1 MLTRREGLIQPVKD
15 FLERVHSAP
24 PCTLEGQTLE
34 VKGWC
39 SNPKELSREIA
50 GAAACL
56 ANADGEI
63 IVVGVLDKKAAPSC
77 FKSCPYEDVNP
88 DWIEERVS
96 VLTRPPVTCRAYWIR
111 ELMPELAPA
120 TEGSLI
126 VVGVPRTTSLEMHK
140 FGGVCYKRK
149 DDECPVEYSTSADD
163 YSDILIPS
171 LTAEEVDPG
180 SLAEI
185 LGKFPAS
192 VRHGMTGLDF
202 LRNAGLVRRDPQC
215 EQDKDVLTVAGLL
228 LLGKP
233 ATIART
239 LPHAQAAFSFLDHS
253 GLSKGGRT
261 ETLNIFQAIP
271 RFVKE
276 LQGVWPL
283 HAETLHEVLVNA
295 LIHRDYRAKAIMEI
309 TVSDEQIS
317 FQNPGSL
324 LGGLTPQNLIRAHPI
339 YRNFRLAEAARQV
352 GLCRKYGD
360 GIDRIY
366 YNCLSSGLDFP
377 LISTDADSFRIS
389 LSPNPHSA
397 FAKFVSF
404 RSQALD
410 NLDRI
415 IVIKTLYVRA
425 RATLQELS
433 LALQRTPDEA
443 QRVLND
449 MKKLNMIDGDD
460 SAFVLT
466 ACVRQ
471 DIKSFEPEARQTSL
485 WPAALH

>member
-1 MLTRREGLIQPVKD
+1 MLTTREGLIQLVKD
-15 FLERVHSAP
+15 FLGKVRCTP

-39 SNPKELSREIA
+39 SNAKELSREIA
-50 GAAACL
+50 WAAACL
-56 ANADGEI
+56 ANADGGV

-77 FKSCPYEDVNP
+77 FKTCPYEDVNP

-96 VLTRPPVTCRAYWIR
+96 VLTRPAVTCRAYWVR
-111 ELMPELAPA
+111 ELMPELAA
-120 TEGSLI
+120 TPEGSI
-126 VVGVPRTTSLEMHK
+126 IIVGVPRTASLELHK

-149 DDECPVEYSTSADD
+149 DNQCPIEYSTSADD
-163 YSDILIPS
+163 YSDILMPS
-171 LTAEEVDPG
+171 LTVEEVDPG
-180 SLAEI
+180 SLTQI
-185 LGKFPAS
+185 VGNFPAS
-192 VRHGMTGLDF
+192 VRHGISGLDF
-202 LRNAGLVRRDPQC
+202 LRNAGLVRRDPER
-215 EQDKDVLTVAGLL
+215 EQRKDLLTVAGLL

-239 LPHAQAAFSFLDHS
+239 LPHAQVAFSFLDHS
-253 GLSKGGRT
+253 GLSKAGRT
-261 ETLNIFQAIP
+261 ETLNVFQAVP
-271 RFVKE
+271 RFVGE

-283 HAETLHEVLVNA
+283 QTETLREVLVNA
-295 LIHRDYRAKAIMEI
+295 LIHRDYRARAIMEI
-309 TVSDEQIS
+309 TVSDQRIS

-324 LGGLTPQNLIRAHPI
+324 LGGLTPQNLVRAHPI

-366 YNCLSSGLDFP
+366 YNCLSGGLDFP

-389 LSPNPHSA
+389 LCLTPHSA
-397 FAKFVSF
+397 FAQFVRS

-415 IVIKTLYVRA
+415 IVIKTLYARA
-425 RATLQELS
+425 AATLQELS

-443 QRVLND
+443 QAVLND
-449 MKKLNMIDGDD
+449 MRKLNMIDRDD
-460 SAFVLT
+460 SAFVLAT
-466 ACVRQ
+466 SVRQ

-485 WPAALH
+485 WPSGSQ